1 MREEGGCMSK
11 FIVASLPDP
20 LYERIEEYVREHGF
34 ISKAEFLRFLI
45 HRELLKEKTKKRE
58 VEW

>member
-1 MREEGGCMSK
+1 MSK

-20 LYERIEEYVREHGF
+20 LYERIEEYVQEHGF